1 MLDSP
6 HFHSAL
12 GQALAPWWAVRIRR
26 PLRRSDFTPPPAV
39 DTVLLELKLR
49 SKPLLDPTK
58 ARDFHSFVY
67 ACYHDPRAFRRV
79 YRGDLKPSQ
88 LNTQQW
94 LACFWAHQ
102 DYRKK

>member
-1 MLDSP
+1 
-6 HFHSAL
+6 
-12 GQALAPWWAVRIRR
+12 VRIRR

-49 SKPLLDPTK
+49 AEPLLDPAL
-58 ARDFHSFVY
+58 ARNFSTFVY
-67 ACYHDPRAFRRV
+67 NCYHDPRAFRQL

-94 LACFWAHQ
+94 LACFSKSVEAGMI
-102 DYRKK
+102 D